1 LFNQWLRQE
10 LCPTLT
16 ANHVVILDNA
26 TFHKSQKTQSLIH
39 ATGAKL
45 LYLPPY
51 SPDLN
56 PIERQFGVIKRYR
69 EYHAHLSLTEI
80 INVFDSS

>member
-1 LFNQWLRQE
+1 MRKFNPFW
-10 LCPTLT
+10 
-16 ANHVVILDNA
+16 I
-26 TFHKSQKTQSLIH
+26 TQSLIH

-56 PIERQFGVIKRYR
+56 LIERQFAVLKKYR
-69 EYHAHLSLTEI
+69 EYHAELPLTEI
-80 INVFDSS
+80 INVFDSA